1 MVTAQGSVEVNAP
14 IATADIP
21 ATSRQSVSLSESIV
35 SGIVGVSDSL
45 ILFLSGLIY
54 FLAIVGW
61 TPDAYQSY
69 LAAVMISTGMT
80 VGVLRYAGLYDFN
93 TLAAWPRRMRD
104 LVMLVTLVAA
114 VLASVALAFRIDTQ
128 FSQVWFFATFG
139 TSAAVMA
146 LSRGVAIVI
155 IRRWARQGV
164 LVRNVAI
171 VGAGGQGHH
180 LVSRL
185 KLKDAPWK
193 RIVGV
198 FDDRRTRVEKHVDG
212 FPVLGDLDDLVTY
225 VRRGQI
231 HDVIITL
238 PWSADVRLI
247 DIINKL
253 RSLPVHIYLG
263 SDLIGYHFPRHRE
276 QLLEGVPVL
285 EIASAPLTGWS
296 GLLKRATDI
305 AVASAACVLLAPLLG
320 MICLAVRL
328 DSPGPMIFRQKR
340 YGFNNEVIVVYKFR
354 TMYHGRPPE
363 KGTPQARKDDPRITR
378 VGRFLR
384 KTSLD
389 ELPQLFNVLQ
399 GTMSVVG
406 PRPHAIEHNEQY
418 AALIG
423 GYHGRHKVKP
433 GITGWAQV
441 NGFRGET
448 DTIDKMEGR
457 VEHDIYYIENWSL
470 WFDIKIIILTAFFGW
485 AGKNAY

>member
-1 MVTAQGSVEVNAP
+1 
-14 IATADIP
+14 
-21 ATSRQSVSLSESIV
+21 LSESIV
-35 SGIVGVSDSL
+35 SGIVGL
-45 ILFLSGLIY
+45 IDGLTLLISGIVY
-54 FLAIVGW
+54 YLAVVGW
-61 TPDAYQSY
+61 SPETYQAY
-69 LAAVMISTGMT
+69 LAATLTGAGLT
-80 VGVLRYAGLYDFN
+80 IGVLRYAGLYDFN
-93 TLAAWPRRMRD
+93 TVAAWPSRMRD
-104 LVMLVTLVAA
+104 LVMLVALVA
-114 VLASVALAFRIDTQ
+114 LALCSVALAFKIDGQ
-128 FSQVWFFATFG
+128 FSRLWFFAVFG
-139 TSAAVMA
+139 TSAVVMGMG
-146 LSRGVAIVI
+146 RGAAILLV
-155 IRRWARQGV
+155 RRWAQQGV

-171 VGAGGQGHH
+171 VGAGGQGQH

-198 FDDRRTRVEKHVDG
+198 FDDRRTRIDKQVDG
-212 FPVLGDLDDLVTY
+212 IPVLGDLDDLVTY

-238 PWSADVRLI
+238 PWSADTRLI
-247 DIINKL
+247 SIISKL

-296 GLLKRATDI
+296 GLVKRVTDLIVAT
-305 AVASAACVLLAPLLG
+305 AACVLLAPLLG
-320 MICLAVRL
+320 MISLAVRL
-328 DSPGPMIFRQKR
+328 DSPGPSVFRQKR
-340 YGFNNEVIVVYKFR
+340 YGFNNEVIVVYKYR

-363 KGTPQARKDDPRITR
+363 RGTPQAQKDDPRVTR

-399 GTMSVVG
+399 GSMSIVG

-423 GYHGRHKVKP
+423 DYYQRHNVKP

-457 VEHDIYYIENWSL
+457 VDHDIYYIENWSL
-470 WFDIKIIILTAFFGW
+470 WMDIKIILLTAFSGW
-485 AGKNAY
+485 SGKNAY

>member
-225 VRRGQI
+225 VRR
-231 HDVIITL
+231 
-238 PWSADVRLI
+238 
-247 DIINKL
+247 
-253 RSLPVHIYLG
+253 
-263 SDLIGYHFPRHRE
+263 
-276 QLLEGVPVL
+276 
-285 EIASAPLTGWS
+285 
-296 GLLKRATDI
+296 
-305 AVASAACVLLAPLLG
+305 
-320 MICLAVRL
+320 
-328 DSPGPMIFRQKR
+328 
-340 YGFNNEVIVVYKFR
+340 
-354 TMYHGRPPE
+354 
-363 KGTPQARKDDPRITR
+363 
-378 VGRFLR
+378 
-384 KTSLD
+384 
-389 ELPQLFNVLQ
+389 
-399 GTMSVVG
+399 
-406 PRPHAIEHNEQY
+406 
-418 AALIG
+418 
-423 GYHGRHKVKP
+423 
-433 GITGWAQV
+433 
-441 NGFRGET
+441 
-448 DTIDKMEGR
+448 
-457 VEHDIYYIENWSL
+457 
-470 WFDIKIIILTAFFGW
+470 
-485 AGKNAY
+485 